1 MQLNQGKKYDSK
13 SKLSRF
19 IIISS
24 FYGIKKS
31 CILYKWVCGKCY
43 HSFANLTLKE
53 AFEPAVQ
60 LNKQLKREEF
70 DCSWGKKFKFLIHR
84 FLFMFS
90 QNVEKW

>member
-1 MQLNQGKKYDSK
+1 MIPSQNCQGSSLYPVSMVLRKVV
-13 SKLSRF
+13 F
-19 IIISS
+19 CISGS
-24 FYGIKKS
+24 VANAT
-31 CILYKWVCGKCY
+31 ILLQ
-43 HSFANLTLKE
+43 NLTLKE